1 MQSGTNP
8 NNNNAVLEN
17 PKANRNANKS
27 PYIQRKSTKTNK
39 LDFFFFFFLF
49 TLYLRSE
56 IMALF
61 KM

>member
-39 LDFFFFFFLF
+39 LDFFFFFCFV
-49 TLYLRSE
+49 YLIPE
-56 IMALF
+56 I
-61 KM
+61 

>member
-27 PYIQRKSTKTNK
+27 PYIQRKSTKTK
-39 LDFFFFFFLF
+39 RLYFFFF
-49 TLYLRSE
+49 YLIPE
-56 IMALF
+56 I
-61 KM
+61 